1 MYDWST
7 VLTADGVAL
16 LDLRTLLDSDLDDDT

>member
-7 VLTADGVAL
+7 VLTADGVSL
-16 LDLRTLLDSDLDDDT
+16 LDLRTLLHSDLDDDT